1 MRKFLFF
8 IVPLSALIAFVILS
22 ASEGSPGRQ
31 DGSSVSFPSGTVI
44 VVEIADDEFE
54 RVQGLSDREMLEE
67 GTGLLFFHDRS
78 DYQRYWMKDMNFP
91 IDIIWIDGDEVV
103 GFVEAAQPEEPPLTI
118 YTSPAP
124 VDKVL
129 EVSSG
134 FVAENGIKIGDIL
147 DIELPDE

>member
-1 MRKFLFF
+1 MRKWILFSLLFLG
-8 IVPLSALIAFVILS
+8 VGCTTQ
-22 ASEGSPGRQ
+22 SEP
-31 DGSSVSFPSGTVI
+31 VVVLPNGTVV

-129 EVSSG
+129 EVFSG
-134 FVAENGIKIGDIL
+134 FVAQHGLEIGDIL